1 MGKIYTKKGDA
12 GTTNIH
18 GGEVVPKDCARIE
31 ANGTLDE
38 LNALLGVVRAF
49 NGNSHNPDKSLE
61 DFLCRVQSA
70 FMPMMSI
77 VATPQQR
84 RDANPR
90 KFDAT
95 LVGECERIVD
105 TLQRKLE
112 DRKNFVHPGGTV
124 VASLLQLS
132 RTVARRA
139 ERRLWS
145 LHREDPVP
153 AEMMAFMNRLSDAL
167 FVLARYENQKNDFPE
182 EKWEEFYQYRKR
194 TDEKQ

>member
-61 DFLCRVQSA
+61 DFLSRVQSA

-77 VATPQQR
+77 VATPQHR

-95 LVGECERIVD
+95 LVGELKDI
-105 TLQRKLE
+105 
-112 DRKNFVHPGGTV
+112 
-124 VASLLQLS
+124 A
-132 RTVARRA
+132 
-139 ERRLWS
+139 
-145 LHREDPVP
+145 
-153 AEMMAFMNRLSDAL
+153 
-167 FVLARYENQKNDFPE
+167 
-182 EKWEEFYQYRKR
+182 
-194 TDEKQ
+194 

>member
-1 MGKIYTKKGDA
+1 M
-12 GTTNIH
+12 
-18 GGEVVPKDCARIE
+18 PKDCARIE

-61 DFLCRVQSA
+61 DFLSRVQSA

-77 VATPQQR
+77 VATPQHR

-182 EKWEEFYQYRKR
+182 EKWEEFYQYRRR

>member
-1 MGKIYTKKGDA
+1 MGKIYTKKGDK

-90 KFDAT
+90 RFDAT

>member
-182 EKWEEFYQYRKR
+182 EKWEEFYQYRRR

>member
-112 DRKNFVHPGGTV
+112 DRKNFVHPGGTM

-194 TDEKQ
+194 RDEKQ

>member
-112 DRKNFVHPGGTV
+112 DRKNFVHPGGTM

-182 EKWEEFYQYRKR
+182 EKWEEFYQYRRR

>member
-1 MGKIYTKKGDA
+1 M
-12 GTTNIH
+12 
-18 GGEVVPKDCARIE
+18 PKDCARIE

-61 DFLCRVQSA
+61 DFLSRVQSA

-90 KFDAT
+90 RFDAT
-95 LVGECERIVD
+95 LVEECERIVD

-182 EKWEEFYQYRKR
+182 EKWEEFYQYRRR

>member
-61 DFLCRVQSA
+61 DFLCRVQSV

-90 KFDAT
+90 RFDAT

-182 EKWEEFYQYRKR
+182 EKWEEFYQYRRR

>member
-90 KFDAT
+90 RFDAT
-95 LVGECERIVD
+95 LVEECERIVD

-112 DRKNFVHPGGTV
+112 NRKNFVHPGGTV

>member
-112 DRKNFVHPGGTV
+112 DRKNFVQPGGTV

-182 EKWEEFYQYRKR
+182 EKWEEFYQYRRR

>member
-90 KFDAT
+90 RFDET